1 MSDKQELALALERF
15 AKACQN
21 DYVNDTVNKTAVS
34 LKKNEN
40 AAQEAKW
47 AYQRLN
53 QTMLAE
59 HLKLD
64 DEAKTALATIKKI
77 AESDGA
83 LGGLN
88 TFNATNVW

>member
-1 MSDKQELALALERF
+1 MSDKQDLALALERF

-21 DYVNDTVNKTAVS
+21 DYVNDTVNKAAVS

-40 AAQEAKW
+40 AVQEAEW
-47 AYQRLN
+47 SYQRLN
-53 QTMLAE
+53 QTMIAE

-64 DEAKTALATIKKI
+64 DEAKKALATIKKI

-83 LGGLN
+83 LDGLN
-88 TFNATNVW
+88 TLNATNVW

>member
-1 MSDKQELALALERF
+1 MNEKKELALALDRF
-15 AKACQN
+15 SRACGN
-21 DYVNDTVNKTAVS
+21 DYVNEAVNRTAVS

-40 AAQEAKW
+40 VAQEAKW

-53 QTMLAE
+53 QVMLAE
-59 HLKLD
+59 HLKLN
-64 DEAKTALATIKKI
+64 DEAKSALATIRKI

-88 TFNATNVW
+88 TANATNVW

>member
-1 MSDKQELALALERF
+1 MSDKQELVLALERF

-21 DYVNDTVNKTAVS
+21 DYVNDTAVS